1 MTKILAVFFVVGVIT
16 LIAVIFS
23 AVAPKK
29 TMAESETTFWKY
41 QCIDTMKISRDNARK
56 WANKS
61 DLQTHIDWEM
71 KTIKGLGANCVAIDT
86 PYDSEFMPYLTQW
99 VNGARKQHLHVWFRG
114 NFAGW
119 EGWFNYPK
127 ITSNDVLLS
136 KLQKFI
142 TDNQQLF
149 QDGDIFTGA
158 PEAENGGSYNQVE
171 KNEYASFRAFLISQ
185 YNMEHATFAQIH
197 KDVSVDWQSM
207 NGGLAKRM
215 LDQNTVDNTGGVVT
229 IDHYIKNSSDMGGF
243 VNYFDNKFK
252 SKVVIGEFG
261 APIPDINGAMTEDQQ
276 ATFVDK
282 LMQELVT
289 NRSKVVGINYWDLY
303 DGSTALINPDESPR
317 KVAAVIKKYYDPTI
331 IQGTITDQLDKPIAN
346 ASVKTDDGAAETVTD
361 KNGNYFFPTAASSV
375 TIIVNDG
382 KDSTTATIQNI
393 PTSQTIIKNIIL
405 LPKTM
410 TFQQTAQLFI
420 HNIMKGK

>member
-1 MTKILAVFFVVGVIT
+1 M
-16 LIAVIFS
+16 
-23 AVAPKK
+23 
-29 TMAESETTFWKY
+29 
-41 QCIDTMKISRDNARK
+41 
-56 WANKS
+56 
-61 DLQTHIDWEM
+61 
-71 KTIKGLGANCVAIDT
+71 
-86 PYDSEFMPYLTQW
+86 
-99 VNGARKQHLHVWFRG
+99 
-114 NFAGW
+114 
-119 EGWFNYPK
+119 
-127 ITSNDVLLS
+127 
-136 KLQKFI
+136 
-142 TDNQQLF
+142 
-149 QDGDIFTGA
+149 
-158 PEAENGGSYNQVE
+158 
-171 KNEYASFRAFLISQ
+171 
-185 YNMEHATFAQIH
+185 
-197 KDVSVDWQSM
+197 
-207 NGGLAKRM
+207 
-215 LDQNTVDNTGGVVT
+215 
-229 IDHYIKNSSDMGGF
+229 
-243 VNYFDNKFK
+243 
-252 SKVVIGEFG
+252 VIGEFG